1 MDERSIRKDKELA
14 RAALKGLT
22 IYGEQIARQ
31 GKADEVQQIRRIV
44 DEISGY
50 WGVDGRRDWTGEFD
64 ERIREV
70 SQKRNVPQ
78 CCSNL
83 MQLKAV
89 KGLCR
94 YAEEM
99 AEVQGMEEIDWIL
112 EVSDVIRHMGQVWE
126 MPQNEI
132 DGVCDRI
139 GDIAEGLQEVLQ
151 GMGIGFW
158 Q

>member
-22 IYGEQIARQ
+22 VYGEQIARQ

-70 SQKRNVPQ
+70 SQKRNVLQ

-89 KGLCR
+89 KGLYR

-99 AEVQGMEEIDWIL
+99 AEVQGVEEIDRIL
-112 EVSDVIRHMGQVWE
+112 EIPDIIRRMGQAWE
-126 MPQNEI
+126 MSENEI
-132 DGVCDRI
+132 TGVCHRI
-139 GDIAEGLQEVLQ
+139 GDIVEGLQAEPQ
-151 GMGIGFW
+151 DMGMGFG

>member
-1 MDERSIRKDKELA
+1 MDERSIHKDKDLA

-22 IYGEQIARQ
+22 VYGEQIAQQ
-31 GKADEVQQIRRIV
+31 GKAEEIQQIRRIV

-70 SQKRNVPQ
+70 SQKRNVLQ

-99 AEVQGMEEIDWIL
+99 AEVQGVEEIDRIL

-126 MPQNEI
+126 MSENEI
-132 DGVCDRI
+132 NGVCHRI
-139 GDIAEGLQEVLQ
+139 GDLVEEIQTEPQDM
-151 GMGIGFW
+151 GMRFG

>member
-1 MDERSIRKDKELA
+1 MDERSIRKDRELA
-14 RAALKGLT
+14 RAVLKGLT
-22 IYGEQIARQ
+22 VYGEQIARQ

-70 SQKRNVPQ
+70 SQKGNLPQ
-78 CCSNL
+78 HCSNL
-83 MQLKAV
+83 MQIKAV
-89 KGLCR
+89 KGLYR

-99 AEVQGMEEIDWIL
+99 AEVQGVEEIDRIL
-112 EVSDVIRHMGQVWE
+112 EISDVIRRMGQAWE
-126 MPQNEI
+126 MSKNEI
-132 DGVCDRI
+132 NGVCHRI
-139 GDIAEGLQEVLQ
+139 GDLVEGLQAEPQ
-151 GMGIGFW
+151 DMGMGFG

>member
-1 MDERSIRKDKELA
+1 MDERSIRKNKELA

-22 IYGEQIARQ
+22 VYGEQIARQ

-50 WGVDGRRDWTGEFD
+50 WGVDGRRDWTDEFD

-70 SQKRNVPQ
+70 SQKRNVSQ

-99 AEVQGMEEIDWIL
+99 AEVQGVEEIDRIL

-126 MPQNEI
+126 MSENEI
-132 DGVCDRI
+132 NGVCHRI
-139 GDIAEGLQEVLQ
+139 GALAEELRSEPQ
-151 GMGIGFW
+151 GMEIGFG

>member
-1 MDERSIRKDKELA
+1 MDERSICKDKELA
-14 RAALKGLT
+14 RAVLKGLT
-22 IYGEQIARQ
+22 VYGEQIARQ

-99 AEVQGMEEIDWIL
+99 AEVQGVEEIDRIL

-126 MPQNEI
+126 MSQNEI
-132 DGVCDRI
+132 DGVCGRI
-139 GDIAEGLQEVLQ
+139 GDIAEGLQEEPQ
-151 GMGIGFW
+151 GIGFGW
-158 Q
+158 

>member
-14 RAALKGLT
+14 RVTLKGLT
-22 IYGEQIARQ
+22 IYGEQIARK

-50 WGVDGRRDWTGEFD
+50 WGVDGRRDWIDEFD

-78 CCSNL
+78 HCSNL
-83 MQLKAV
+83 MQLKVV
-89 KGLCR
+89 KGLYR

-99 AEVQGMEEIDWIL
+99 AEVQGVEEIDRIL

-126 MPQNEI
+126 MSQNEI
-132 DGVCDRI
+132 DGVCGRI
-139 GDIAEGLQEVLQ
+139 GDIAEGLQEEPQ
-151 GMGIGFW
+151 GIGFGW
-158 Q
+158 